1 MPVTRIAYQKH
12 HLHPKDCV
20 NAPPSIGAVMIA
32 SDSTHAI
39 KPANTGRLLSGRIC
53 TRTAKHPANSPA
65 NPRPVTALPRMNMVD
80 EAAVA
85 QSKEPTR
92 NITLLIKNMVLIEK
106 SLYSFANPNWNAQ
119 VQSRN
124 ADEYHPTSATVWKW
138 LVMLGTAVA
147 TMLASRPPRIRTT
160 HSAMMVN
167 QNLLPVG

>member
-1 MPVTRIAYQKH
+1 M
-12 HLHPKDCV
+12 
-20 NAPPSIGAVMIA
+20 GAEMIA

-39 KPANTGRLLSGRIC
+39 RPANTGRLLSGRIC
-53 TRTAKHPANSPA
+53 VMTAKHPAIPPE
-65 NPRPVTALPRMNMVD
+65 NPRPVTALPAMNIVD

-92 NITLLIKNMVLIEK
+92 KMTLVNKNIILMEK
-106 SLYSFANPNWNAQ
+106 CLYSFANPNWNAQ

-147 TMLASRPPRIRTT
+147 TILASRPPRIMTT
-160 HSAMMVN
+160 HIASTVH
-167 QNLLPVG
+167 QNLEPVGY

>member
-1 MPVTRIAYQKH
+1 MTYQKH
-12 HLHPKDCV
+12 HLQPKDCV
-20 NAPPSIGAVMIA
+20 NAPPTRGAAMIA

-39 KPANTGRLLSGRIC
+39 KPANTGRLLRGRMC
-53 TRTAKHPANSPA
+53 TMTAKHPASSPE
-65 NPRPVTALPRMNMVD
+65 NPRPVTARPTMNIID

-85 QSKEPTR
+85 QSNEPTR
-92 NITLLIKNMVLIEK
+92 KITMLIKKMVLIEK

-147 TMLASRPPRIRTT
+147 TMLASRPPRMRTT
-160 HSAMMVN
+160 HSAMIVN
-167 QNLLPVG
+167 QNLVPVG